1 MPCMEISFYL
11 SKFVSTSSEQDPMNW
26 KDFLYFRKGSKI
38 GVTLL
43 LTLILMTLALNVLLS
58 YSDSP
63 GITVSQNDSISQ
75 AFEQFLTTLKS
86 NEPDLYASH
95 STRTDRRPDQR
106 ESRADY
112 AEANPH
118 DSSSETPSSPSLRE
132 ATQPTDKKES
142 TPQRSDYPR
151 YPRVVKLAEGET
163 IGLNASDTA
172 AWKKIPGIGDVYS
185 ARIVEYRDRLGGF
198 VRKEQLLEIYGID
211 PDLYARISPYIETDG
226 GCRPV
231 PINQLEFK
239 ELLRHPYLNYKQV
252 QAIMNLRRKQ
262 GEITTVRELAMLDEF
277 TSEDIFRLEP
287 YLSFQ

>member
-1 MPCMEISFYL
+1 
-11 SKFVSTSSEQDPMNW
+11 MNW

-43 LTLILMTLALNVLLS
+43 LTLILMTLALNILLS

-86 NEPDLYASH
+86 NEPDPYALQATRDARH
-95 STRTDRRPDQR
+95 SEQR
-106 ESRADY
+106 DSRADY
-112 AEANPH
+112 AEANPR
-118 DSSSETPSSPSLRE
+118 DRSSESPSPSSLRG
-132 ATQPTDKKES
+132 ATQPTDKQES

-151 YPRVVKLAEGET
+151 YSRVIKLAEGET

-172 AWKKIPGIGDVYS
+172 TWKKIPGIGDVYS
-185 ARIVEYRDRLGGF
+185 TRIVEYRDRLGGF

-211 PDLYARISPYIETDG
+211 PDLYARISPYIEADG
-226 GCRPV
+226 GCRPLLV
-231 PINQLEFK
+231 NELEFK

-252 QAIMNLRRKQ
+252 QAIMNLRRKK
-262 GEITTVRELAMLDEF
+262 GEITTIRELAMLDEF